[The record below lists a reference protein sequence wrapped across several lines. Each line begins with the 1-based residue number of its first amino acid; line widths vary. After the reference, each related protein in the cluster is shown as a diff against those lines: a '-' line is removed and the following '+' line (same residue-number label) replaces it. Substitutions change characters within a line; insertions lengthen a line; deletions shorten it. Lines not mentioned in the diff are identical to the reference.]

1 MSWYFDKGSEDNI
14 IVSTRIRLARNIEGI
29 NFLNRMTEKDE
40 EKVIN
45 IFKDNKIADLK
56 LYKLSDIDEIT
67 KLSLVEKHILSKDIL
82 NRKNGAFLLSDDEK
96 ICVMLNEEDHIRIQV
111 INSGANFKNLYNEA
125 KVVDENISKL
135 VKYAYSEKYGFLT
148 TCPTNLGTGLR
159 VSVML
164 HLPALRITGRIQK
177 VLDVINK
184 VNVAVRG
191 VYGEGSSAI
200 GDMYQLSN
208 KVSLGIS
215 EEDVLN
221 SIKKIAET
229 IIKKEREAREFLKK
243 SGIEFEDKI
252 SRMYGNLSYARKID
266 YSECAKLIS
275 NIKLGVD
282 MGIIN
287 DIDIEKVNKIRI
299 LAKPASLQK
308 HFKSK
313 LEAEDRDIKRAE
325 LIKEILNN

>member
-29 NFLNRMTEKDE
+29 NFLNKMTNEDE
-40 EKVIN
+40 EKIIN
-45 IFKDNKIADLK
+45 IFKNNNINGLK

-67 KLSLVEKHILSKDIL
+67 KLSLIEKHILSKDIL

-111 INSGANFKNLYNEA
+111 INPGLNFKNSYDEA
-125 KVVDENISKL
+125 KEVDENISKL
-135 VKYAYSEKYGFLT
+135 AKYAYSDKYGYLT

-184 VNVAVRG
+184 VNVTVRG
-191 VYGEGSSAI
+191 VYGEGSSAV

-215 EEDVLN
+215 EEDILN
-221 SIKKIAET
+221 SVRKITDT
-229 IIKKEREAREFLKK
+229 IIKKEREARVFLKK

-252 SRMYGNLSYARKID
+252 SRMYGNLLYAKKLD

-282 MGIIN
+282 MGIIK

-308 HFKSK
+308 YFKSK
-313 LEAEDRDIKRAE
+313 LETDDRDIKRAE